1 MALSPRAASSSSAV
15 VAWLTSTFLTYC
27 IVRVE
32 LPCSMLPDSTFVAS
46 ERTMPRRSTPLW
58 SRKRESSMATVACR
72 MTGEMLVSGTS
83 TRFW

>member
-1 MALSPRAASSSSAV
+1 MALSPRAASSSSAL

-32 LPCSMLPDSTFVAS
+32 LPCAMPPASTLVAIDR
-46 ERTMPRRSTPLW
+46 RTPRRSTPLW
-58 SRKRESSMATVACR
+58 SRKRESSMATVAWR
-72 MTGEMLVSGTS
+72 MRGEMLSSGTS